1 MLFKIEPH
9 KDFFVSNPEASA
21 IAEFAACSSPEM
33 VYVTMYTD
41 YLSPLRQQ
49 PDFERK
55 RLAALAAGYK
65 PQDTHSK
72 TLQPKAREMING
84 ERPHVEAAI
93 KKYREL
99 QHNED
104 RELLKLYQTHIDN
117 IKTIVA
123 KATDDV
129 DEAKKR
135 GDLLLK
141 LPELRKSQRE
151 LAKSVGMEDEL
162 SKIESESQ
170 ENKKLSTIDKVH
182 AENLKASDGD

>member
-1 MLFKIEPH
+1 
-9 KDFFVSNPEASA
+9 
-21 IAEFAACSSPEM
+21 
-33 VYVTMYTD
+33 
-41 YLSPLRQQ
+41 
-49 PDFERK
+49 
-55 RLAALAAGYK
+55 
-65 PQDTHSK
+65 
-72 TLQPKAREMING
+72 MING

-99 QHNED
+99 QYNED
-104 RELLKLYQTHIDN
+104 RELLKLYQSHVDN

-123 KATDDV
+123 TPTVDV

-170 ENKKLSTIDKVH
+170 ENKKMSTIDKVH
-182 AENLKASDGD
+182 AETLAANEE